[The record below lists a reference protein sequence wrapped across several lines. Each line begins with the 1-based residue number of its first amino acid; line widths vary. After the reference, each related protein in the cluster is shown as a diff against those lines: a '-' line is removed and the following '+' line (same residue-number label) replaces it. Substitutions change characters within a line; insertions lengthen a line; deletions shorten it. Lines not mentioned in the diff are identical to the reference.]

1 MKKPAATG
9 SRTQHTPGLSCH
21 CSATEL
27 QPLSYGHWATATGQ
41 PQTLTILYV
50 YSIGGTECLTW
61 QPLSLSHQKGQP
73 LTNFWLSGCQVWDWG
88 IQYYLHIEDCESWSL
103 PGCRSSVAEHWR
115 LKPGVSWVR
124 LQTTASLLTFLCLRL
139 ITSKFLFPAWD
150 KILWAFTISC
160 VMMTIMVLCT
170 DDSTSF
176 QLDRHMRRLDQDLN
190 RFTIELEA
198 DTAGITEILE
208 QSEKAYLLFL

>member
-1 MKKPAATG
+1 MLWGENRGKWKSQQLPGVEPRTPLAWAT
-9 SRTQHTPGLSCH
+9 
-21 CSATEL
+21 SAL
-27 QPLSYGHWATATGQ
+27 PLSYDN
-41 PQTLTILYV
+41 LTTTCPHNPLYV
-50 YSIGGTECLTW
+50 L
-61 QPLSLSHQKGQP
+61 LVVL
-73 LTNFWLSGCQVWDWG
+73 N
-88 IQYYLHIEDCESWSL
+88 
-103 PGCRSSVAEHWR
+103 SSVAEHWR